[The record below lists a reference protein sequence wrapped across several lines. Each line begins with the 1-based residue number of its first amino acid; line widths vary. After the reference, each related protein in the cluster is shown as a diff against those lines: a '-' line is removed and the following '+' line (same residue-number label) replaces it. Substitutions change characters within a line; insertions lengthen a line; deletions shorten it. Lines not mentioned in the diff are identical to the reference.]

1 MNSSHIRT
9 LATDQCRFHT
19 RIVLL
24 GYALMVSAPAM
35 AAEIV
40 TMEVETQVLD
50 LDAGTVVDTLTE
62 ELTAPTGAD
71 VQLAY
76 NADRTPHVVVFPVGE
91 GVELAFVVSVGFD
104 GISSS
109 DVSDLAFSTEPM
121 DLPFSANDCVVI
133 RTDQGM
139 FFKLGNATE
148 SGLSITFNYE
158 LL

>member
-1 MNSSHIRT
+1 
-9 LATDQCRFHT
+9 
-19 RIVLL
+19 
-24 GYALMVSAPAM
+24 
-35 AAEIV
+35 
-40 TMEVETQVLD
+40 
-50 LDAGTVVDTLTE
+50 LTE